1 MALRW
6 LEHRIPPPI
15 VMLATGA
22 LMYGAATALPA
33 LGVPAPWR
41 LVVAILLAT
50 GGGAVALAG
59 VLAFRRAR
67 TTVNPLRPDSASQL
81 VVAGIYHHTRNPM
94 YLGMALW
101 LLAWGIWLDVPPSL
115 LGVPAF
121 VLYLNRFQIAPEER
135 ALQALFGAD
144 FAAYCTQVRR
154 WC

>member
-1 MALRW
+1 
-6 LEHRIPPPI
+6 
-15 VMLATGA
+15 V
-22 LMYGAATALPA
+22 
-33 LGVPAPWR
+33 PWR
-41 LVVAILLAT
+41 LALAMLLVLC
-50 GGGAVALAG
+50 GGAVALAG

-81 VVAGIYHHTRNPM
+81 VVAGIYRHTRNPM

-101 LLAWGIWLDVPPSL
+101 LLAWGLWLDVPPAL

-144 FAAYCTQVRR
+144 FAGYCARVRR

>member
-6 LEHRIPPPI
+6 LEHRIPPPL
-15 VMLATGA
+15 VMLVTGA
-22 LMYGAATALPA
+22 LMYGAATVLPP
-33 LGVPAPWR
+33 LGIPVPWR
-41 LVVAILLAT
+41 LALAILLVLC
-50 GGGAVALAG
+50 GGAVALAG

-81 VVAGIYHHTRNPM
+81 VVAGIYRHTRNPM

-101 LLAWGIWLDVPPSL
+101 LLAWGLWLDVPPAL

-144 FAAYCTQVRR
+144 FTGYCARVRR